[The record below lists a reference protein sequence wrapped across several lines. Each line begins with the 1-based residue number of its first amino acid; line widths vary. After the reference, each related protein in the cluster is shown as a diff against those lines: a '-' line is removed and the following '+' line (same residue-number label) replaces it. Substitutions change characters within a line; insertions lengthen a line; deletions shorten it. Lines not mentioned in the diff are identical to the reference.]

1 MKIKNLETLNNFI
14 YAVNSCKGQVW
25 LETLNGDRFNLK
37 SSFSQYIALGKLLSE
52 HGDSLELFCSDK
64 EDEALF
70 FAFFSAN
77 PDSLN

>member
-1 MKIKNLETLNNFI
+1 MKIKNLKTLNDFI
-14 YAVNSCKGQVW
+14 FNVNRCKGQVW
-25 LETLNGDRFNLK
+25 LETPEGDRFNLK
-37 SSFSQYIALGKLLSE
+37 SSFSQYVAFGKLLSE

-70 FAFFSAN
+70 FEFFSAN